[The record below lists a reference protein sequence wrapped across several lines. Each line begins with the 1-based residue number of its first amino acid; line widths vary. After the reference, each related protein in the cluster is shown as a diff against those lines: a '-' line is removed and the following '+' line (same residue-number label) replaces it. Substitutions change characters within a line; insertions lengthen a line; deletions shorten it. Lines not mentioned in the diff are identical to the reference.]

1 MPQIKQQFYNGKD
14 WIEVTAD
21 MQLDQEGNPTGHMTE
36 LSREYINKFGIF
48 DDENVIKTFKELVNL
63 LQSQRMDSYY
73 VCKCNQGKYYQ
84 IFSTYSLSPTFKNL
98 ADAVMIFLQST
109 GLIPES
115 FEADNP
121 EDPAI
126 ITLFARDRESDNN
139 YALIIRPAS
148 DLVYTIGG

>member
-21 MQLDQEGNPTGHMTE
+21 VQLDREGNPTGHMTE

-48 DDENVIKTFKELVNL
+48 DDENEIKTFKELVAL
-63 LQSQRMDSYY
+63 LQAQRMDSYY
-73 VCKCNQGKYYQ
+73 VCKCNQGQYYQ

-109 GLIPES
+109 GLIPE
-115 FEADNP
+115 FYEADNP
-121 EDPAI
+121 EDPAL
-126 ITLFARDRESDNN
+126 ITLIARDRNLDKN
-139 YALIIRPAS
+139 YSFMIRAAS
-148 DLVYTIGG
+148 DLIYTIGG